1 MMRLSD
7 SGRDAIIQ
15 REGLR
20 LTAYTCPAGKLTIGI
35 GHTGPDV
42 KRGLKITEA
51 RAYDLLARDIA
62 PAENL
67 LNGLGVKFTQGQF
80 DALLS
85 FILNIGITSF
95 KKSTMLMHIR
105 AGAPAERIAG
115 EFLRWVYITA
125 PDGRKIQSKG
135 LTARRRAERRQFL
148 GV

>member
-7 SGRDAIIQ
+7 AGRDAIIQ

-42 KRGLKITEA
+42 KRGLRITEA

-105 AGAPAERIAG
+105 VGAPAERIAG
-115 EFLRWVYITA
+115 EFLRWVYITG

>member
-7 SGRDAIIQ
+7 AGRAAIVE
-15 REGLR
+15 REGMR

-42 KRGLKITEA
+42 KKGQRITEA
-51 RAYDLLARDIA
+51 RAYELLAQDIA

-67 LNGLGVKFTQGQF
+67 LNGLGVTFTQNQF

-85 FILNIGITSF
+85 FILNIGITNF

-115 EFLRWVYITA
+115 EFLRWVFITR
-125 PDGRKIQSKG
+125 DGKKVQSNG

>member
-7 SGRDAIIQ
+7 AGRAAIVQ

-42 KRGLKITEA
+42 KRGLRITEA

-115 EFLRWVYITA
+115 EVLRWVYITA
-125 PDGRKIQSKG
+125 PDRRKIQSKG

>member
-7 SGRDAIIQ
+7 AGRAAIVE
-15 REGLR
+15 REGMR

-42 KRGLKITEA
+42 KKGQRITEA
-51 RAYDLLARDIA
+51 RAYELLAQDIA

-67 LNGLGVKFTQGQF
+67 LNGLDVTFTQNQF

-85 FILNIGITSF
+85 FILNIGITNF
-95 KKSTMLMHIR
+95 KKSTMLTHIR
-105 AGAPAERIAG
+105 AGAPAERVAG
-115 EFLRWVYITA
+115 EFLRWVYITG

>member
-7 SGRDAIIQ
+7 AGRAAIVE
-15 REGLR
+15 REGMR
-20 LTAYTCPAGKLTIGI
+20 LAAYTCPAGKLTIGI

-42 KRGLKITEA
+42 KKGLRITEA
-51 RAYDLLARDIA
+51 RAYELLAQDIA
-62 PAENL
+62 PVENL
-67 LNGLGVKFTQGQF
+67 LNGLGVTFTQGQF

-85 FILNIGITSF
+85 FILNIGITNF

-115 EFLRWVYITA
+115 EFLRWVFITRE
-125 PDGRKIQSKG
+125 GKKVQSNG

>member
-7 SGRDAIIQ
+7 AGRAAIVE
-15 REGLR
+15 REGIR
-20 LTAYTCPAGKLTIGI
+20 LAAYTCPAGKLTIGI

-42 KRGLKITEA
+42 KKGMRITEA
-51 RAYDLLARDIA
+51 RAYELLAQDIA
-62 PAENL
+62 PVENL
-67 LNGLGVKFTQGQF
+67 LNGLGVTFTQGQF

-85 FILNIGITSF
+85 FILNIGITNF

-115 EFLRWVYITA
+115 EFLRWVFITG
-125 PDGRKIQSKG
+125 PDGRKIQHSG

>member
-7 SGRDAIIQ
+7 AGLAAIVE
-15 REGLR
+15 REGMR
-20 LTAYTCPAGKLTIGI
+20 LAAYTCPAGKLTIGI

-42 KRGLKITEA
+42 KKGMRITEA
-51 RAYDLLARDIA
+51 RAYELLAQDIA
-62 PAENL
+62 PVENL
-67 LNGLGVKFTQGQF
+67 LNGLGVTFTQNQY

-85 FILNIGITSF
+85 FILNIGITNF
-95 KKSTMLMHIR
+95 KRSTMLMHIR

-115 EFLRWVYITA
+115 EFLRWVFITRE
-125 PDGRKIQSKG
+125 GKKVQSNG

>member
-1 MMRLSD
+1 MRLSD

-42 KRGLKITEA
+42 KRGLRITEA

-115 EFLRWVYITA
+115 EFLRWVYITG
-125 PDGRKIQSKG
+125 PDGRKIESKG

>member
-7 SGRDAIIQ
+7 AGRAAIVE
-15 REGLR
+15 REGMR
-20 LTAYTCPAGKLTIGI
+20 LAAYTCPAGKLTIGI

-42 KRGLKITEA
+42 KKGMRITEA
-51 RAYDLLARDIA
+51 RAYELLAQDIA
-62 PAENL
+62 PVENL
-67 LNGLGVKFTQGQF
+67 LNGLGVTFTQGQF

-85 FILNIGITSF
+85 FILNIGITNF

-115 EFLRWVYITA
+115 EFLRWVFITRE
-125 PDGRKIQSKG
+125 GKKVQSNG

>member
-7 SGRDAIIQ
+7 AGRDAIIQ

-42 KRGLKITEA
+42 KRGLRITEA

-85 FILNIGITSF
+85 FILNIGISSF

-125 PDGRKIQSKG
+125 PDGRKIQSNG

>member
-7 SGRDAIIQ
+7 AGRAAIVE
-15 REGLR
+15 REGMR

-42 KRGLKITEA
+42 KKGLRITEA
-51 RAYDLLARDIA
+51 RAYELLAQDIA
-62 PAENL
+62 PVENL
-67 LNGLGVKFTQGQF
+67 LNGLGVTFTQGQF
-80 DALLS
+80 DPLLS
-85 FILNIGITSF
+85 FILNIGITNF

-105 AGAPAERIAG
+105 AGAPAERIAE
-115 EFLRWVYITA
+115 EFLRWVFITR
-125 PDGRKIQSKG
+125 DGMKVQSNG